1 MVECAVQADRVTSRA
16 RPATDQ
22 KMLGLQ
28 NHYSPKYGRC
38 FLQITYLNS
47 GARNRPEL
55 PPLYY
60 ELWDAFEEKLLG
72 ICTDVPGYE
81 EGAFCNIQGG
91 QGFVKCD
98 ACRTFVRDQD
108 DELGQSDAQ
117 RSRRQSPM
125 SELTSVPL
133 GWRVYWL
140 TWLWLG
146 IAAGAASGELVPAA
160 R

>member
-1 MVECAVQADRVTSRA
+1 
-16 RPATDQ
+16 
-22 KMLGLQ
+22 MLGLQ

-72 ICTDVPGYE
+72 ICADVPGYE

-98 ACRTFVRDQD
+98 ACRTFVRD
-108 DELGQSDAQ
+108 
-117 RSRRQSPM
+117 RM
-125 SELTSVPL
+125 TN
-133 GWRVYWL
+133 
-140 TWLWLG
+140 
-146 IAAGAASGELVPAA
+146 
-160 R
+160 